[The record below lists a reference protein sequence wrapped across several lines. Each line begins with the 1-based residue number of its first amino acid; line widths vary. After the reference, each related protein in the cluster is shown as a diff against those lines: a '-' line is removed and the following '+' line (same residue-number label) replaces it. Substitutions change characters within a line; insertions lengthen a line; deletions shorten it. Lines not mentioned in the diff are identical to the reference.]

1 MGELHILGQF
11 AVRSTDTLMPR
22 APEPRLVESDA
33 EYFERRSREEA
44 SFAAE
49 IACEQ
54 TRLIHLELAG
64 RHALL
69 AAAIREAAEKT
80 A

>member
-1 MGELHILGQF
+1 MGELHILGEF
-11 AVRSTDTLMPR
+11 AVRSTDALMPR
-22 APEPRLVESDA
+22 CPEPRLVESDA

-49 IACEQ
+49 IACEK